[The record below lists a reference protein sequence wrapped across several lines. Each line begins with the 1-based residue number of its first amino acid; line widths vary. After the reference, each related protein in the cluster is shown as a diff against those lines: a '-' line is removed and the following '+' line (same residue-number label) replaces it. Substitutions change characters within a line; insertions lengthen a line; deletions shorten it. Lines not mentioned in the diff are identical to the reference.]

1 LRDASSS
8 EPPGETHEF
17 ALRAD
22 EEGLRLDRVLA
33 ARSEAEG
40 LGLSRT
46 RLQQLI
52 RAGHVEVDTTAAR
65 DPGVKTYAGAR
76 VRIVV
81 PPPQKLDVAGEDI
94 PLSIVFED
102 KHIIVIDKPA
112 GLVVHPGAGNRSGT
126 LVNALIAHCGAELS
140 GIGGVERPGIVHRLD
155 KDTSGL
161 LVVAKTDA
169 AHRGL
174 TKLFADHGRTLPF
187 LREYN
192 ALIWGAPDRASGVID
207 APLGRASADREK
219 MAVVSAERGRA
230 ARTHWRVLEHYGPT
244 GRGVVSFVACRL
256 ETGRTHQIRVHMAHI
271 GHPIV
276 GDPVYA
282 TGFKS
287 KVAQLLGEARAA
299 VSHLRRQA
307 LHAAVLAFDHPISG
321 EALRFESP
329 WPADLQPTRE
339 ALASWR

>member
-1 LRDASSS
+1 LPDSPSPDAA
-8 EPPGETHEF
+8 GETHELVF
-17 ALRAD
+17 G
-22 EEGLRLDRVLA
+22 EHENGLRLDRALA
-33 ARSEAEG
+33 ARSESDG

-52 RAGHVEVDTTAAR
+52 KEGQVEIEGAVIR
-65 DPGVKTYAGAR
+65 DPGAKTRAGAR
-76 VRIVV
+76 VRLVV
-81 PPPQKLDVAGEDI
+81 PPPRKLAIAGEDL
-94 PLSIVFED
+94 PLNVVFED
-102 KHIIVIDKPA
+102 KHLIVIDKPA

-174 TKLFADHGRTLPF
+174 AKLFADHGRTFPF

-192 ALIWGAPDRASGVID
+192 ALVWGSPDRAAGIVD
-207 APLGRASADREK
+207 APLGRAAGGREK
-219 MAVVSAERGRA
+219 MGVVAAERGRA
-230 ARTHWRVLEHYGPT
+230 ARTHWRVVERYGPT
-244 GRGVVSFVACRL
+244 AKPVVSLVACRL

-287 KVAQLLGEARAA
+287 KATQLPEAAREA

-307 LHAAVLAFDHPISG
+307 LHAALLAFDHPVTG
-321 EALRFESP
+321 EPMRFESP
-329 WPADLQPTRE
+329 WPDDLEATRA
-339 ALASWR
+339 ALAAWR

>member
-1 LRDASSS
+1 VRDPLAPVSAC
-8 EPPGETHEF
+8 ETHEF
-17 ALRAD
+17 VLSEPED
-22 EEGLRLDRVLA
+22 GLRLDRVLA

-52 RAGHVEVDTTAAR
+52 RAGQVEIDGAAVR
-65 DPGVKTYAGAR
+65 DPGARTKAGAHVR
-76 VRIVV
+76 VIV
-81 PPPQKLDVAGEDI
+81 PPPQKSGVAGEDL
-94 PLSIVFED
+94 PLNIVFED
-102 KHIIVIDKPA
+102 RHLIVLDKPA
-112 GLVVHPGAGNRSGT
+112 GLVVHPGAGHGSGT
-126 LVNALIAHCGAELS
+126 LVNALIAHCKDELS

-174 TKLFADHGRTLPF
+174 ARLFADHGRTLPF

-192 ALIWGAPDRASGVID
+192 ALVWGAPDRASGVID
-207 APLGRASADREK
+207 APLGRAAAQREK

-230 ARTHWRVLEHYGPT
+230 ARTHWRVLERYGPV
-244 GRGVVSFVACRL
+244 GKPVASFVACRL
-256 ETGRTHQIRVHMAHI
+256 ETGRTHQIRVHMGYI

-287 KVAQLLGEARAA
+287 KAAQLPEEARDT

-307 LHAAVLAFDHPISG
+307 LHAAVLAFDHPTTG

-329 WPADLQPTRE
+329 WPDDLQAARE
-339 ALASWR
+339 TLAAWR